1 MYPDEK
7 VFVVLDV
14 IASLICS
21 DTTCTK
27 VYSTGLTNQNICVG
41 TSPLECI
48 VTIRCPS
55 IDITPILAIFFP
67 SLL

>member
-1 MYPDEK
+1 MYTDEK

-48 VTIRCPS
+48 VTIPS
-55 IDITPILAIFFP
+55 I
-67 SLL
+67 